1 MNSMASRV
9 FSLASTPA
17 ITVSPG
23 GTSTGS
29 SFGAVRRR
37 VGISFRSD
45 DRTGQDRAGQDRTG
59 ETALAFGGPP
69 GMWKRAEALVAQQ
82 KAQPSGHDMMRVDA
96 NTPMRRPRQ
105 SPTRQDAPGGRLA
118 VSPVRTPHARREAG
132 M

>member
-45 DRTGQDRAGQDRTG
+45 DRTGQDRTGQEKPR
-59 ETALAFGGPP
+59 LRSGGHL
-69 GMWKRAEALVAQQ
+69 GCGNAQKHLLLNKKPNHQ
-82 KAQPSGHDMMRVDA
+82 AMI
-96 NTPMRRPRQ
+96 
-105 SPTRQDAPGGRLA
+105 
-118 VSPVRTPHARREAG
+118 
-132 M
+132 